1 MFAPG
6 LITLAISYHF
16 NILITEVKR
25 KLGLS
30 LSFHEGHHTMKQI
43 FESKTNKFMG
53 NVLTT
58 FILCICLSARCS
70 AGSDKNGVES
80 LDGLVKHFYQD
91 SKHVLTSP
99 LHWKQ
104 NDLVLFTTL
113 SISTLE
119 LMLLDRDS
127 QKIIQRNR
135 TSVTN
140 RISNWT
146 DRYTKWVANSTIG
159 GLYLS
164 GLVFHDQK
172 FKETALLC
180 LESVTLSGGITQSLK
195 HLIGRSRPLG
205 NKGSFNFDPLKF
217 PPPFYSLSFPSGHA
231 TTAFA
236 LSSVIAE
243 QYRSW
248 VVKLISYSFASVA
261 SLGRVNNNFHFLSDV
276 FWGGVIGTSVG
287 RCLVKFHK
295 EEDKK
300 SNWGIISLRQVD
312 NWGLGIVIW
321 VR

>member
-1 MFAPG
+1 MK
-6 LITLAISYHF
+6 LIF
-16 NILITEVKR
+16 KR
-25 KLGLS
+25 KTGS
-30 LSFHEGHHTMKQI
+30 LFLIVLI
-43 FESKTNKFMG
+43 FFVFCT
-53 NVLTT
+53 
-58 FILCICLSARCS
+58 CLSIPS
-70 AGSDKNGVES
+70 QAGSDQSGVKS
-80 LDGLVKHFYQD
+80 LDGLVKHLYRD
-91 SKHVLTSP
+91 SKHVFTAP
-99 LHWKQ
+99 FHWKQ

-113 SISTLE
+113 SISTFE

-135 TSVTN
+135 TLTTN

-172 FKETALLC
+172 SKETALLC
-180 LESVTLSGGITQSLK
+180 LESVALAEGITLGLK

-236 LSSVIAE
+236 LSSVIAG

-248 VVKLISYSFASVA
+248 VVKLISYSFASVV

-276 FWGGVIGTSVG
+276 FWGGVIGTTVG
-287 RCLVKFHK
+287 RCLVKFHQ
-295 EEDKK
+295 EEEKK
-300 SNWGIISLRQVD
+300 SNWGIISLRQAD
-312 NWGLGIVIW
+312 NMGLGIVIW
-321 VR
+321 MK

>member
-1 MFAPG
+1 MK
-6 LITLAISYHF
+6 LIFKGRTSRFFLTV
-16 NILITEVKR
+16 LI
-25 KLGLS
+25 
-30 LSFHEGHHTMKQI
+30 F
-43 FESKTNKFMG
+43 F
-53 NVLTT
+53 VL
-58 FILCICLSARCS
+58 CMCLSIPS
-70 AGSDKNGVES
+70 QAGSDQSGVKS
-80 LDGLVKHFYQD
+80 LDGLVKHLYRD

-104 NDLVLFTTL
+104 NDLALFTTL

-135 TSVTN
+135 TFTTN

-146 DRYTKWVANSTIG
+146 DRYTTWVANSTIG

-180 LESVTLSGGITQSLK
+180 LESVILSEGITQGLK

-236 LSSVIAE
+236 LSSVIAG

-248 VVKLISYSFASVA
+248 LVKLISYSFASVV
-261 SLGRVNNNFHFLSDV
+261 SLGRVNNNFHYLSDV
-276 FWGGVIGTSVG
+276 LWGGVIGTSVG

-295 EEDKK
+295 EEDNK
-300 SNWGIISLRQVD
+300 SNWGIMSFRQTD
-312 NWGLGIVIW
+312 NMGLGIVIW
-321 VR
+321 VK